1 MSNHS
6 IEQPADAHATPRQ
19 SREAANAQLFER
31 MAQTGHLA
39 SECGLHEQ
47 AERIFCDLVT
57 ARPGVPSPSIALA
70 IVRSCG
76 GKMAQA
82 IDDIRQLRIDYPDN
96 EMATAV
102 LGMFLAQTRQPQA
115 DELFR
120 ELLARGTDP
129 AAIEVARLCMK
140 DSAPAV
146 TEPSPDSLE
155 YFRHFNS
162 RP

>member
-1 MSNHS
+1 MSRHS
-6 IEQPADAHATPRQ
+6 IEHEPIKQ

-82 IDDIRQLRIDYPDN
+82 IEDMRQLRIDHPDN

-102 LGMFLAQTRQPQA
+102 LGMFLAQTRHPDA
-115 DELFR
+115 DELFC

-129 AAIEVARLCMK
+129 AALEVARLCVK
-140 DSAPAV
+140 DAVPAV
-146 TEPSPDSLE
+146 IEPAPDSLE
-155 YFRHFNS
+155 YFRHFNI